1 MNFRIRPLRIPLLR
15 PRLLP
20 LLLPFLAASAAAQ
33 DGAPLE
39 QSLAG
44 HWASTDRQFVEF
56 RADKTFRMYP
66 KCGREA
72 DEWKQRGTPFLPAT
86 WEVTDGNHL
95 KLTVSLQDQ
104 SRTIDSTV
112 VLAGDE
118 LRIVDGQ
125 GRATV
130 NRRYVGAWPPTCPT
144 GPAR

>member
-1 MNFRIRPLRIPLLR
+1 MIGS
-15 PRLLP
+15 RLLSL
-20 LLLPFLAASAAAQ
+20 LLLPVAATAGAQ

-39 QSLAG
+39 QSLTG
-44 HWASTDRQFVEF
+44 YWASTDRQFVEF

-86 WEVTDGNHL
+86 WEVADGNHL
-95 KLTVSLQDQ
+95 KLTVTLQEQ

-125 GRATV
+125 GRTTV
-130 NRRYVGAWPPTCPT
+130 NRRYVGAWPPVCPIN
-144 GPAR
+144 PLR

>member
-1 MNFRIRPLRIPLLR
+1 LLSI
-15 PRLLP
+15 
-20 LLLPFLAASAAAQ
+20 AVTAAAQ
-33 DGAPLE
+33 EGLPLD
-39 QSLAG
+39 QSLPG

-56 RADKTFRMYP
+56 RPDKTFRMYP

-86 WEVTDGNHL
+86 WDIVDGNHL

-118 LRIVDGQ
+118 LRLVDGQ
-125 GRATV
+125 GRTTV
-130 NRRYVGAWPPTCPT
+130 NRRYVGAWPPVCPAN
-144 GPAR
+144 PSR